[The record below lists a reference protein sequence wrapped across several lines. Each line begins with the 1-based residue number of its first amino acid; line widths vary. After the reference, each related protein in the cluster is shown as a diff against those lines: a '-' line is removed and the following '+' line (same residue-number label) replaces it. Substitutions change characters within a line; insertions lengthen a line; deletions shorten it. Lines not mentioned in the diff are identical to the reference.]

1 MWYWKVTFASY
12 SLRKK
17 SGQRRKVE
25 RGGEK
30 RKRLP
35 ANPMILENAPW
46 HFTVRFICKL
56 TARQDRSLYNE
67 QITGFVKFVFLFF
80 FNYCQVK
87 FKRYVAYLIWNL
99 VKTSQR
105 NDLSWTIHSTGYEFC
120 RAAALRPV
128 SKSSLQYMPLNF
140 QWTKIIFSLQ
150 KVDKSFVHG
159 GFSYCR
165 VPVFWFTLILSQTI
179 SPFSPSDLPAVI
191 PSKLVFTSLHCSI
204 SSWPLKGLR
213 SDKPSNKHD
222 SNRYQPKAYL
232 IYNQRSDQTRSAAR
246 VNKTLIDVLIAI

>member
-1 MWYWKVTFASY
+1 MWLISSETLWK
-12 SLRKK
+12 
-17 SGQRRKVE
+17 RRKE
-25 RGGEK
+25 
-30 RKRLP
+30 
-35 ANPMILENAPW
+35 MI
-46 HFTVRFICKL
+46 C
-56 TARQDRSLYNE
+56 
-67 QITGFVKFVFLFF
+67 
-80 FNYCQVK
+80 
-87 FKRYVAYLIWNL
+87 
-99 VKTSQR
+99 
-105 NDLSWTIHSTGYEFC
+105 HSTGYEFC

-128 SKSSLQYMPLNF
+128 SKSSLQYMPLHF

-246 VNKTLIDVLIAI
+246 VNKNFDWCTDRYLINTTGTHQKEAAFLRERRFTKSWCLRASVSFSLLPLPSPIVPIFFSHPNFLDELSRKRLLRRLFVVRQHFLRYFE